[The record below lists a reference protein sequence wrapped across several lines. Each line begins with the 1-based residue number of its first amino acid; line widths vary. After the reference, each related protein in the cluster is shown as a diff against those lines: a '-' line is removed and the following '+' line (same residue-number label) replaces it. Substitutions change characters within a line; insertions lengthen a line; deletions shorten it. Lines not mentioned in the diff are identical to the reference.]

1 MRYSGNVAAIQ
12 QEEEEGNQ
20 PVGLEF
26 RRAIASINLPHDDWK
41 AESDE
46 ANGGEIPGSNY
57 A

>member
-1 MRYSGNVAAIQ
+1 LRYSGNVAAIQ